1 MSFELEEVSA
11 GQALVPPFR
20 LNFVRPR
27 RPFKPV
33 RRSAEPQ
40 FHNAQAPGP
49 RSHGVYHMT
58 RYVGID
64 LHKHLIVGHVLDAA
78 GTKVDTFRY
87 ESVDAATLEHIGRK
101 RLRPEDQVVMEAT
114 THCWA
119 VVRAL
124 EPFAARVTVSN
135 PMATKAIAK
144 AKVKTDKVDAAVLAH
159 LLRLGYLPEV
169 WQPDQTTQVLREWTA
184 RRSRIIGQRTAVINR
199 LRSTLAQ
206 RLLDCPHDM
215 TSQAARDW
223 IAGQI
228 IDADTRWLLE
238 SDLRLMA
245 SLQVELDAME
255 KLLAK
260 RGHIDPRVKLL
271 MTLPGVSQH
280 TAQALLAAIGDIS
293 RFPDADSLASY
304 LGLVPTT
311 RQSASHCYH
320 GHITKQGRGHTRSM
334 LIQASH
340 SMRTNPGPLG
350 YFFRRLR
357 KHKPYSVAVVAVA
370 HKLALLAWH
379 LLTKGEPYRYALPR
393 ATANKL
399 RNLRIQGTGERRR
412 GGLARGT
419 TRPVNVPRGSQ
430 KIKSLPQVYAGE
442 QIPPAGPAPAG
453 E

>member
-1 MSFELEEVSA
+1 MI
-11 GQALVPPFR
+11 
-20 LNFVRPR
+20 
-27 RPFKPV
+27 
-33 RRSAEPQ
+33 
-40 FHNAQAPGP
+40 
-49 RSHGVYHMT
+49 

-64 LHKHLIVGHVLDAA
+64 LHKHLIVGHVVDAA

-87 ESVDAATLEHIGRK
+87 ESVDATTLEHIGKK
-101 RLRPEDQVVMEAT
+101 RLHPEDQVVMEAT

-124 EPFAARVTVSN
+124 EPFVARVAVSN

-144 AKVKTDKVDAAVLAH
+144 AKVKTDKVDAAVLSH

-169 WQPDQTTQVLREWTA
+169 WQPDHATQLLREWTA

-199 LRSTLAQ
+199 VRSTLAQ

-215 TSQAARDW
+215 TSHAARDW
-223 IAGQI
+223 IAAQQV
-228 IDADTRWLLE
+228 DADTRWLLD
-238 SDLRLMA
+238 SDLRLMD
-245 SLQVELDAME
+245 SLQGELDAME

-260 RGHIDPRVKLL
+260 RGSLDPRVKLL

-280 TAQALLAAIGDIS
+280 TAQALLAAIGDVS

-350 YFFRRLR
+350 YFFRRLQKR
-357 KHKPYSVAVVAVA
+357 KPYSVAVVAVA

-379 LLTKGEPYRYALPR
+379 LLTKGEPYRYAIPR
-393 ATANKL
+393 TTKTKLQRLRVQATGQKHRTGPAPGKKPRVKIPGGSHIMKPL
-399 RNLRIQGTGERRR
+399 ATVYEIEGVPAASAAPVGERRH
-412 GGLARGT
+412 LAELKLESF
-419 TRPVNVPRGSQ
+419 VENLQQEHVIPRHAR
-430 KIKSLPQVYAGE
+430 KKPTADN
-442 QIPPAGPAPAG
+442 AR
-453 E
+453 